1 MLNTI
6 ANGLS
11 RFNKLVWET
20 ESSTLGKWGKRGLA
34 ALRIAYL
41 TIRDVFFDSQLTLRS
56 MSLVYTTLLSLVP
69 LLAVSV
75 SVLKGFGAHN
85 QLELALR
92 NFLLPLGDRGAEIT
106 GTIVRFVEGIN
117 SGLLGSVGMAMLL
130 YTVISL
136 MQKIEAAFNFTWHV
150 TEDRSFARRFSDY
163 LSVVL
168 IGPVLVFSAVGLT
181 ATLTHSE
188 FYLLLAANPVTG
200 ILITFLGRLVPYL
213 LIIFAFTLIYI
224 YIPNT
229 KVLFRSAFVGAAV
242 AGVIWETVGWL
253 FASFITSANYTA
265 IYSAFATLFFFMIWL
280 YISWTILLTGA
291 SIAFY
296 YQNPEF
302 RARQRR
308 HIALSN
314 RMREKLAFAVMAKV
328 VTHFYQR
335 KPPLTLQELA
345 QSINIASDMLHPIVN
360 NLVTRQILA
369 RTDTETTE
377 FIPAQAPEDM
387 PLMEI
392 LLAVREADE
401 DDVMNAHRIT
411 LSSDVESLFQTYQ
424 DAAADALAGKT
435 LKDLVLNVDTNGI
448 EHTNA
453 QRQTG

>member
-6 ANGLS
+6 TEWISRLNRFVWDTETATLS
-11 RFNKLVWET
+11 
-20 ESSTLGKWGKRGLA
+20 KWRNRGIA
-34 ALRIAYL
+34 ILRIGYL
-41 TIRDVFFDSQLTLRS
+41 TIRDVFFDGQLTLRA

-75 SVLKGFGAHN
+75 SVLKGFGAHH

-92 NFLLPLGDRGAEIT
+92 NFLTPLGDRGTEIT
-106 GTIVRFVEGIN
+106 DTIVRFVEGIN

-168 IGPVLVFSAVGLT
+168 IGPVLVFSAMGLT
-181 ATLTHSE
+181 ATVTHSQI
-188 FYLLLAANPVTG
+188 FLLLASSPVIG
-200 ILITFLGRLVPYL
+200 LVINLASHLVPYL
-213 LIIFAFTLIYI
+213 LIILAFTLIYI

-229 KVLFRSAFVGAAV
+229 RVRFRAAFIGASV
-242 AGVIWETVGWL
+242 AGVLWETVGWV
-253 FASFITSANYTA
+253 FASFISSANYTA

-296 YQNPEF
+296 VQNPEF

-308 HIALSN
+308 HFNLSN
-314 RMREKLAFAVMAKV
+314 RLKEKLAMAVMARV
-328 VTHFYQR
+328 ATHYYQR
-335 KPPLTLQELA
+335 KPPLSLHTLA
-345 QSINIASDMLHPIVN
+345 QTLNIASDMLYPIIN
-360 NLVTRQILA
+360 NLIAWQLLV
-369 RTDTETTE
+369 RTDAEPAE
-377 FIPAQAPEDM
+377 FIPAQAPENM

-392 LLAVREADE
+392 LRAVREADE
-401 DDVMNAHRIT
+401 DEIMNARRIT
-411 LSSDVESLFQTYQ
+411 LSNEVESLFQHYQ
-424 DAAADALAGKT
+424 EAAVSAVAGKT
-435 LKDLVLNVDTNGI
+435 LKDMVSGVDTDEITQANSR
-448 EHTNA
+448 
-453 QRQTG
+453 RQIL